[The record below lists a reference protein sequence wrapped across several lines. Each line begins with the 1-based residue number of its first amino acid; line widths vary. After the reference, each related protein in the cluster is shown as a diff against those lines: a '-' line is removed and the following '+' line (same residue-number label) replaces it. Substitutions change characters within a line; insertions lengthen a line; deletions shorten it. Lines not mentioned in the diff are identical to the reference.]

1 MRGLLFMPHERL
13 IGFLSYLALALLFP
27 LVTASLVGLL
37 GHSATLGIKTFLL
50 IELGMAILSPL
61 LNAVLM
67 STRSRAHHHRGKS

>member
-1 MRGLLFMPHERL
+1 MPHERL
-13 IGFLSYLALALLFP
+13 IGVLSYFVLALLFP

-61 LNAVLM
+61 INAVLA
-67 STRSRAHHHRGKS
+67 STRRRVHHHRSKP

>member
-1 MRGLLFMPHERL
+1 MPHERL
-13 IGFLSYLALALLFP
+13 IGFLSYLALALLLFP

-61 LNAVLM
+61 LNAVLV

>member
-1 MRGLLFMPHERL
+1 MPHERL

-61 LNAVLM
+61 LNAVLV
-67 STRSRAHHHRGKS
+67 STRSRVHHHRGKS